1 LPKIKVITFDLD
13 NTLWDVERV
22 MIKAEQHLRSWL
34 MAEVPEVMEQYSG
47 EALRDLRA
55 AVLEKNP
62 KLVHDLSKLRREVIY
77 QAIRQCGYGRIEA
90 GTRADAA
97 FAEFYDA
104 RHRVEYFEGALET
117 LAKLA
122 ENYLL
127 GALTNGN
134 ADFRKLA
141 LDRFFSFGI
150 SSADVGVGKPLPD
163 MFINALAHAEALAVE
178 AIHVGDH
185 LIDDIQGAAT
195 VGMHT
200 IWVNL
205 KDQPLKPD
213 TINPSATV
221 SHISDI
227 PASVVAI
234 EQTP

>member
-1 LPKIKVITFDLD
+1 MPKIKVITFDLD

-34 MAEVPEVMEQYSG
+34 MTEVPEVMEQYSG

-97 FAEFYDA
+97 FAEFYEA

-134 ADFRKLA
+134 ADFRKLQ

-163 MFINALAHAEALAVE
+163 MFINALARAEALAVE
-178 AIHVGDH
+178 AIHVGDD

-221 SHISDI
+221 SHISDV

-234 EQTP
+234 EQIP

>member
-1 LPKIKVITFDLD
+1 MPKIKVITFDLD

-34 MAEVPEVMEQYSG
+34 MTEVPEVMEQYSG
-47 EALRDLRA
+47 EALSDLRA

-134 ADFRKLA
+134 ADFRKLQ

-163 MFINALAHAEALAVE
+163 MFINALARAEALAVE
-178 AIHVGDH
+178 AIHVGDD

-221 SHISDI
+221 SHISDV

-234 EQTP
+234 EQIP